1 MALLDLDTVRGR
13 LRIVGQ
19 SYGGVHPIPVTRII
33 GSLARDTDF
42 DRDFRPR
49 LRSSQQRLAN
59 LRAAF
64 ANGVEMPAIEVY
76 EAGGAY
82 FVADG
87 HHRVAL
93 AREQGAEF
101 IDAELTHLV
110 TNYEIPPDVDV
121 CALVHT
127 EQQRIFLEESGLAE
141 ARVGAQ
147 IEFSRP
153 AGYPELL
160 EVVKAYGFDLAVRLG
175 RLPPRPELA
184 AAWYDA
190 VYQPAVAALRAES
203 LPERYAYKTD
213 ADLFLCVYQSRRALR
228 ATDASTDFAAAAR
241 AAGNTRTSRRSRREF
256 LREQSYPLRTSDPH
270 STGRTGQNER
280 PVFAGGDARAGRAE
294 QIRQGSRRGRTHDDR
309 PTGCGQLR

>member
-1 MALLDLDTVRGR
+1 MGLLDLDTVRGR

-19 SYGGVHPIPVTRII
+19 SYGGVHPIPVPRII

-49 LRSSQQRLAN
+49 LRASQQRLAN

-64 ANGVEMPAIEVY
+64 ANGVEMPAIEVH

-93 AREQGAEF
+93 ARERGAEF
-101 IDAELTHLV
+101 IDAEITHLV

-121 CALVHT
+121 CTLVHT
-127 EQQRIFLEESGLAE
+127 EQQRIFLDESGLGKARAE
-141 ARVGAQ
+141 AR

-153 AGYPELL
+153 GGYPELL

-175 RLPPRPELA
+175 RLPRPAELA
-184 AAWYDA
+184 ADWYDA

-203 LPERYAYKTD
+203 LPERYEYKTD
-213 ADLFLCVYQSRRALR
+213 ADLFLWVYQRRRALR
-228 ATDASTDFAAAAR
+228 VTDASTDFAAAAR
-241 AAGNTRTSRRSRREF
+241 AAGRTRISRRFRREF
-256 LREQSYPLRTSDPH
+256 LREKSRPLRTGGPG
-270 STGRTGQNER
+270 STG
-280 PVFAGGDARAGRAE
+280 
-294 QIRQGSRRGRTHDDR
+294 
-309 PTGCGQLR
+309 